1 MPRFQEASNR
11 NSYFIFGLSLLA
23 GERKNYGSANEPKRT
38 LRLVESRIYIYMY
51 THTYGRSL
59 LNNPRD
65 FVARKF
71 ESATREREK
80 GEESAIEPKFVRP

>member
-1 MPRFQEASNR
+1 MARRTNRSERFDLSNR
-11 NSYFIFGLSLLA
+11 
-23 GERKNYGSANEPKRT
+23 E
-38 LRLVESRIYIYMY
+38 YIHIY
-51 THTYGRSL
+51 THTCGRSL